1 MARNVFIGTDV
12 RDQRIEHARNKPIK
26 PKTDVT
32 TDEIDN
38 GIKETQRRSR
48 NVAIQTQD
56 RDLNGSIILMLL
68 AGFWDMTK

>member
-12 RDQRIEHARNKPIK
+12 KDQRIEHARNNPIK
-26 PKTDVT
+26 PKTEMT
-32 TDEIDN
+32 TEEIDN
-38 GIKETQRRSR
+38 VLKETQLHNR